1 MAACYE
7 SAYDRGKLAKSR
19 LLVLRKANGVM
30 PTQCRQC
37 DDGPCAN
44 VCPTGAL
51 RFDDSCIELH
61 EEICIGCKLCTIA
74 CPYGAISSSAELMPS
89 VNYASEPLYNLGI
102 ESQAGAKT
110 IAVKCDM
117 CYGSKN
123 GPACID
129 VCPTSALIMINPSDQ
144 NGHKFGKK
152 PDAKAVD
159 KFFDKFLDLSML
171 PPKPEPEASKEQAL
185 ATQSATPAEKA
196 EPKASEPASTKIE
209 AQNQGEAN
217 EQPAQKAT
225 KPSESEPK
233 AEQSQAI
240 NLSASTS
247 VPEPK
252 AQTKPEK
259 AQKADKKQTPAKG
272 GAK

>member
-1 MAACYE
+1 MCDYTRCIACCTCMAACYE
-7 SAYDRGKLAKSR
+7 SAYNRGKLAKSR
-19 LLVLRKANGVM
+19 LLVLRKATGVM

-123 GPACID
+123 GPACVD
-129 VCPTSALIMINPSDQ
+129 VCPTSALIMVNPSDQ
-144 NGHKFGKK
+144 NGHKL
-152 PDAKAVD
+152 AKNQTLRRWINSLINSSI
-159 KFFDKFLDLSML
+159 FPCFRQSLS
-171 PPKPEPEASKEQAL
+171 PRQ
-185 ATQSATPAEKA
+185 
-196 EPKASEPASTKIE
+196 
-209 AQNQGEAN
+209 
-217 EQPAQKAT
+217 
-225 KPSESEPK
+225 
-233 AEQSQAI
+233 
-240 NLSASTS
+240 
-247 VPEPK
+247 
-252 AQTKPEK
+252 
-259 AQKADKKQTPAKG
+259 
-272 GAK
+272 